1 MESSAQHRAAMDAI
15 MSRYEALPT
24 NEEIRLARDG
34 HNSILIAIG
43 VGLALGVLIVVAV
56 CIYRA
61 KEY

>member
-1 MESSAQHRAAMDAI
+1 MDAI

-43 VGLALGVLIVVAV
+43 IGLPLGVLIVVAV
-56 CIYRA
+56 CIYLS